1 MYNYDAMTRK
11 WRKFITESYSDQ
23 EKILDFENNPDYS
36 NRILD
41 LLNNPEDSARM
52 QGMELGLIYMRH
64 EYDKA
69 VGMALQYFSTIFD
82 ETLNFEEDLPKQK
95 KILKKYRD
103 FEKVANLRNI
113 AKKGFA
119 NIDIDENGFANIDEE
134 GSMKTD
140 KLETFIKKYLSFRD
154 YIVKK
159 YDKIPQV
166 KSAFYDNA
174 LSMSGDE
181 DDSIKYIDLFNDK
194 NKFKEEY
201 VLHYLKEILKEK

>member
-23 EKILDFENNPDYS
+23 EKIF
-36 NRILD
+36 D
-41 LLNNPEDSARM
+41 LLNHSDEDISL
-52 QGMELGLIYMRH
+52 QGLELAEVAMPN

-69 VGMALQYFSTIFD
+69 VDMALQHFSTIFD
-82 ETLNFEEDLPKQK
+82 ETLDFEDDLPTVRKA
-95 KILKKYRD
+95 LKRNKD
-103 FEKVANLRNI
+103 FEKVVNLRNI
-113 AKKGFA
+113 AKKGF
-119 NIDIDENGFANIDEE
+119 IERDIETGLL
-134 GSMKTD
+134 KTD

-194 NKFKEEY
+194 NKFKKEY